1 MRKIETIKKS
11 ALKQY
16 KNTKSKL
23 NTKNS
28 ELLAATNCGQ
38 MRYLGVKKLNVLKLL
53 QVNLI
58 FLTL

>member
-53 QVNLI
+53 QVN
-58 FLTL
+58 